1 MLRLQSACADIPAL
15 TTATKELHKSVTRL
29 VMDAHSVQQ
38 QQEQP
43 GGGVAG
49 ASAPFMMQ
57 QEGRRGSASM
67 MVSQGRTPSH
77 RWGQVMMGQR
87 HPPANILTE
96 RYPRSPRCNSA

>member
-43 GGGVAG
+43 GGGGVAG

-57 QEGRRGSASM
+57 QQEGRRGSAPM
-67 MVSQGRTPSH
+67 MVSQGGIPGRNEGGGRRGLRP
-77 RWGQVMMGQR
+77 
-87 HPPANILTE
+87 
-96 RYPRSPRCNSA
+96 